1 MFHKFKMMKIEDTG
15 FRIKKIRELKNITQ
29 DDLAVKLDVSQS
41 TLSKIENGKIQKI
54 DYRFLRRIC
63 KVFEIEIDDLIS
75 EEFCFR
81 NLKIYLL
88 FLYSI

>member
-15 FRIKKIRELKNITQ
+15 FRIKKIRELQNITQ

-54 DYRFLRRIC
+54 DYRLLRRIC
-63 KVFEIEIDDLIS
+63 KFFEIEIDDLIS